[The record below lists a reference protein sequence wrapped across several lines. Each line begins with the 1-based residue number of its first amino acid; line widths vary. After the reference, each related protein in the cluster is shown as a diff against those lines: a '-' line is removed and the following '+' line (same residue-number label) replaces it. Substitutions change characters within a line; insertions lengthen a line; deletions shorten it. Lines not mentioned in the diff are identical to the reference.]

1 MTHIVRNAKSL
12 LRPINAK
19 NYSIFSSKQIKNK
32 TSKADHDP
40 KSIWNKSGSST
51 PLKTF
56 KNTRAQNPIL
66 VRLLSTEAKKKTEQH
81 SIDRDP
87 SKFTEHITEDETL
100 EITSNTPDADTITG
114 GDSTQVLGRLDPNRK
129 LTMVFTCNV
138 CNTRSAKQFSW
149 LAYYHGVVLVTCP
162 GCDNKHLIADRLHW
176 FDGMSVEDYL
186 ANKGQSVTKAQEFD
200 ESMFD
205 GISDENKK
213 EIMDAWAGKDN
224 KDNKTKKHDDK
235 SNENCSATE
244 ETTDDTKTIGDVKTK
259 SEK

>member
-19 NYSIFSSKQIKNK
+19 NYSIFSSKQTKNK

-40 KSIWNKSGSST
+40 KSIWNKSSSAS
-51 PLKTF
+51 PLRTSS
-56 KNTRAQNPIL
+56 NTRTQNTIIA
-66 VRLLSTEAKKKTEQH
+66 RLLSTEAKKKIEPQH

-100 EITSNTPDADTITG
+100 EITSNAPEDDTITG
-114 GDSTQVLGRLDPNRK
+114 GDGTQVLGRLDPNRK

-186 ANKGQSVTKAQEFD
+186 ANKGQTVTKAQEFED
-200 ESMFD
+200 SMFD
-205 GISDENKK
+205 GLSEENKK
-213 EIMDAWAGKDN
+213 EIMDAWAGKD
-224 KDNKTKKHDDK
+224 KKEGEK
-235 SNENCSATE
+235 SSTSSSVNTNHNE
-244 ETTDDTKTIGDVKTK
+244 ETTTETKAK
-259 SEK
+259 SE